1 MAEFC
6 WQATCLALQFSP
18 LRVASTL
25 LLPVSFSNRTIR
37 ERLNASIAR
46 ARALRASVAFW
57 TLPPGYLHE
66 NFGRLMQQA
75 DSFCCVDVHWPTSL
89 EVMAQHYGKGA
100 RGFYLYCKEIYQ
112 TGKLQARHNLLH
124 TKMLVLDMPGGEAEI
139 WVGSHN
145 FTQYALNGVNLEA
158 SVVLTCRKNSGL
170 YRQARAYVEAI
181 REKGECLPFD
191 PARLA
196 EYKALQRGGLGAA
209 GAGEEVEVLPLVG
222 NDILSL
228 RGKTLLLLGDD
239 ARELARF
246 GRAEAEKSKLLI
258 RAGDLQTHREYLF
271 EATIQSSG
279 RIDRLDEL
287 SYGIDFTPRPYA
299 LRRRRFIPYTAY
311 RSKGFGGEALTEFA
325 YWVNL
330 QLREVVGTGT
340 QLEAVNAPPPAWWVK
355 DQQATQAIR
364 SQMAS
369 AKMRAASDPA
379 RSNQDLFGNLSLDSL
394 DAGLLADQAVQEADL
409 GPPEVRVPRFRKAT
423 QGGTARATR
432 AVEGAF
438 TPAIL
443 AAAQPIYEAE
453 FQRQFFEE
461 EGVIVRD
468 SGTEREL
475 TGGLRAIQQESLL
488 HKRRWRRE

>member
-1 MAEFC
+1 M
-6 WQATCLALQFSP
+6 
-18 LRVASTL
+18 ASTL
-25 LLPVSFSNRTIR
+25 LLPASYSNRTIL

-46 ARALRASVAFW
+46 ARAMRASVAFW

-75 DSFCCVDVHWPTSL
+75 DSFCCVDVHWPTSPEAL
-89 EVMAQHYGKGA
+89 ALYYAEGA

-145 FTQYALNGVNLEA
+145 FTQYALNGINLEA

-170 YRQARAYVEAI
+170 YRQARGYVEAI

-191 PARLA
+191 PTRLA

-246 GRAEAEKSKLLI
+246 GRAEAERSKLLI

-279 RIDRLDEL
+279 RIDRLDEV

-325 YWVNL
+325 YWANL

-340 QLEAVNAPPPAWWVK
+340 QLEAVNAPSPAWWVK
-355 DQQATQAIR
+355 DQKATQAVR
-364 SQMAS
+364 SQMAAAKLRMES
-369 AKMRAASDPA
+369 APTQSD
-379 RSNQDLFGNLSLDSL
+379 QDLFGNPSLESL
-394 DAGLLADQAVQEADL
+394 AVALLAELQAMQEADL
-409 GPPEVRVPRFRKAT
+409 GLPEVRVPRFRKAT
-423 QGGTARATR
+423 ESQTERATR

-438 TPAIL
+438 TPETL

-461 EGVIVRD
+461 EGLIMRD
-468 SGTEREL
+468 SGREREL
-475 TGGLRAIQQESLL
+475 TGSLRSIQQESLL